1 MSLSLYVVSRFF
13 NKMKQLSLARLCFS
27 DSWAYPLMKKTKQN
41 NFEQKDIKFIF
52 ATSNEDVFFSI
63 INDVSFLMK

>member
-1 MSLSLYVVSRFF
+1 
-13 NKMKQLSLARLCFS
+13 
-27 DSWAYPLMKKTKQN
+27 MKKTKQN